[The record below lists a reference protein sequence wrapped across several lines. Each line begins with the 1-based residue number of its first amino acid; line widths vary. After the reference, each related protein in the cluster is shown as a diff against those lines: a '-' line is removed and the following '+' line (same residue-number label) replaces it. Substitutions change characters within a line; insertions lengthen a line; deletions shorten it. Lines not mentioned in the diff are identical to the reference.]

1 MLSLVFIG
9 NLTANPETRFVDTA
23 NGQQTV
29 CNFTVAVNRVVRG
42 QKATEYYRVSCWNKQ
57 ADNAA
62 KYLHKGSK
70 VCITASTISARAYTD
85 RNGEARASLEVPADG
100 IEYLSSKSDDAQQ
113 GQMQPQE
120 LAAELSPCWRLT
132 LFNPNDLHYYVC
144 YVDARSG
151 EFSYFYYLSEQG
163 EME

>member
-1 MLSLVFIG
+1 MLNLIFIG

-29 CNFTVAVNRVVRG
+29 CNFTVAVNRVVRS
-42 QKATEYYRVSCWNKQ
+42 QKTTEYYRVSCWNKQ

-100 IEYLSSKSDDAQQ
+100 IEYLSSRSDDGQQ
-113 GQMQPQE
+113 GRTQPQGTTQ
-120 LAAELSPCWRLT
+120 AAP
-132 LFNPNDLHYYVC
+132 P
-144 YVDARSG
+144 VDADG
-151 EFSYFYYLSEQG
+151 FMNIPEGIDEELPFN
-163 EME
+163 